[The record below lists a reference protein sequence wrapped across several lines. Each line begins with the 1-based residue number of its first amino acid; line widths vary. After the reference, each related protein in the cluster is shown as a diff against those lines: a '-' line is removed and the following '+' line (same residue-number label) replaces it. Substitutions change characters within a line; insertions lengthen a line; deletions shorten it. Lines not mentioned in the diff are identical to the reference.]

1 MPKNDGKLEFDQLAA
16 AAWILLNEGPEGA
29 ANYYRWE
36 EGVVFVVRDDETT
49 EAILAFLNGTLEQKL
64 MDMGTPAE
72 A

>member
-1 MPKNDGKLEFDQLAA
+1 MSEFDEKLEFEQLAA

-36 EGVVFVVRDDETT
+36 NGVVFVVRDKETA
-49 EAILAFLNGTLEQKL
+49 EAILAYLNGTLDQRVATNA
-64 MDMGTPAE
+64 TPAD